1 LIREH
6 TKKKT
11 QGAAGHGVGD
21 EQVAENMG
29 AGVVDF
35 AAVMVPDGDSSS
47 DAGYQATDEH
57 EDGDDEVLG
66 PRRDFGSDGVRNLMQ
81 RRIQARLV

>member
-1 LIREH
+1 LIRKH
-6 TKKKT
+6 TKKKKT

-47 DAGYQATDEH
+47 DAGYQATHEH
-57 EDGDDEVLG
+57 
-66 PRRDFGSDGVRNLMQ
+66 
-81 RRIQARLV
+81 